1 MKYMKLNAISIS
13 ILASLALPIASAAE
27 NEPKNEAEN
36 EQNNAIEVIEV
47 TGFKNSLRKAIN
59 AKRYSDGV
67 VDSIH
72 AEDVGKSTDQNI
84 ADALSR
90 VTGVTVQEQDGE
102 GTKISVR
109 GAGPALNQI
118 SMNGIALTSGLS
130 GNGDGA
136 VADQSVDLS
145 SFSSDILASIDV
157 QKTASA
163 DQDEGSLGANIVLR
177 TVRPLTLKNPK
188 RSVEVQ
194 GRYNE
199 FSDEFDRKISASFA
213 DKFLDDNL
221 GFIFTI
227 ADETQSTRVD
237 EFNMKWDDEVH
248 TAGANRARDS
258 KTGELITSETEF
270 ITPADAEYK
279 LNSNKRNRLSATAGI
294 QFLPTET
301 TEVQIDLNYSKQD
314 IELDNHRYNMQF
326 GLTDPNL
333 ATDPQED
340 WWTINQESHTQE
352 KRLMRRA
359 KGRIYRQLDGQEVE
373 NKLASFNIKQIIT
386 DTLSADLTMGYSRTT
401 SGSKENANILLIPK
415 GNTDDTPLVS
425 NAPNIPSLEP
435 SGVDCTSGICNL
447 VTAEELSFF
456 QPGSIQNTTA
466 LTPNISNPLDPFLFK
481 VQNVNQDLDRNSDTN
496 KSIFL
501 DFDWDVE
508 FLGVNKVEF
517 GGKSTNRVKD
527 VSSLRTTITDATSL
541 LDENG
546 DAISIPGGISS
557 LRMVDVLGPGA
568 FPVDNFMEDLVSNRQ
583 DFLNGW
589 GVVDPFKALA
599 YANGDGRNVRTKE
612 DPTGSRVI
620 EQDVSALYTK
630 LNFEYFDGFVTGNV
644 GLRYVKT
651 KTAAQAYSKINYV
664 GNANAYDFT
673 DLIYNQQLANTSL
686 PTCNLTTNAGDNPI
700 EYPNNNQNEVPT
712 NLPAAGTCHEPSFIY
727 DFHRRDL
734 EAGKVPID
742 LQTPENTILDVLYD
756 IEGNVVSIDNN
767 SANTNG
773 KSGRFPNNASNVIK
787 AWADRSTNI
796 NNVINGETIGTTAA
810 QRFVINN
817 DSAKNSL
824 LLPSINL
831 NFALTDDLIGRFS
844 ASKTMARPGF
854 DDTRPSGNITED
866 IFKVNGSGKRNN
878 TALKPLESKNLDLS
892 LEWYFNESGLLSV
905 AYFRKDMKNFTE
917 SIAETYLWK
926 DLRTNYTLEGIDNLD
941 DVLITP
947 TPVLGDDGKQKVD
960 EFTNLP
966 LWEETPGTELA
977 DGSTCMPDRSSHS
990 NLSEPGTFN
999 CHTLI
1004 LDVKRNGKGA
1014 LTQGIEFNYTQVYDF
1029 LPGYLSGL
1037 GLSVNYTFA
1046 DSESEK
1052 ETSATTGKVVSPLP
1066 QPFTPRHSANTTV
1079 FWEKDGF
1086 MMRLAHRYNSIQL
1099 VDRNIADGNA
1109 AEWSDATSRLDFSSS
1124 YKLNKTISLTFQ
1136 ALNLTDD
1143 INRNFLTSTGF
1154 VVNGE
1159 ILDEGNAM
1167 TDNVDTSRT
1176 TKQFKTGR
1184 QFRVG
1189 IRGSF

>member
-1 MKYMKLNAISIS
+1 MKNMKLNAISIS
-13 ILASLALPIASAAE
+13 ILASLALPIVNAAE
-27 NEPKNEAEN
+27 NETEN
-36 EQNNAIEVIEV
+36 EQTTAIEVIEV
-47 TGFKNSLRKAIN
+47 TGFKSSLRKAIN

-130 GNGDGA
+130 GGGDNA

-177 TVRPLTLKNPK
+177 TVRPLSLKNPK
-188 RSVEVQ
+188 RTVEVQ
-194 GRYNE
+194 GRYNDY
-199 FSDEFDRKISASFA
+199 SGEFDRKISASFS

-221 GFIFTI
+221 GIIFTI

-237 EFNMKWDDEVH
+237 EFKMNWDDEVH
-248 TAGANRARDS
+248 TVAANKSRDA
-258 KTGELITSETEF
+258 KTGELISTETDF
-270 ITPADAEYK
+270 ISPADAEYK
-279 LNSNKRNRLSATAGI
+279 LNTNKRDRLSATAGI

-314 IELDNHRYNMQF
+314 TELDNQRFNMQF
-326 GLTDPNL
+326 GLTDPNP

-340 WWTINQESHTQE
+340 WWTINQENHTLE
-352 KRLMRRA
+352 KRLMRRSKA
-359 KGRIYRQLDGQEVE
+359 RIYRQLDGQEVE
-373 NKLASFNIKQIIT
+373 NKLASFNIKQTIT
-386 DTLSADLTMGYSRTT
+386 DSLSADLTMGYSRTT
-401 SGSKENANILLIPK
+401 SGSKENANILLTPA
-415 GNTDDTPLVS
+415 GNTTDTPLVS
-425 NAPNIPSLEP
+425 NSPTIPYLEP
-435 SGVDCTSGICNL
+435 SGIDCTTGVCNL
-447 VTAEELSFF
+447 VAAEQLSLF
-456 QPGSIQNTTA
+456 QPGSINNSAA
-466 LTPNISNPLDPFLFK
+466 LVPNISNPLDTSLFK
-481 VQNVNQDLDRNSDTN
+481 VANVNQDLDDNSDTN

-501 DFDWDVE
+501 DFDWDIE

-527 VSSLRTTITDATSL
+527 VSTLRTTITDATSL

-546 DAISIPGGISS
+546 EPISIPGGLSS
-557 LRMVDVLGPGA
+557 LRMVDVLGSGA
-568 FPVDNFMEDLVSNRQ
+568 FPVDNFMEDIVTNRQ
-583 DFLNGW
+583 EFLNGW

-599 YANGDGRNVRTKE
+599 YASGDGRNVRTKE

-620 EQDVSALYTK
+620 EQDVSALYAK

-651 KTAAQAYSKINYV
+651 KTAAEAYTKINYQ
-664 GNANAYDFT
+664 GNANVYDVS
-673 DLIYNQQLANTSL
+673 DLVYNQQLANTSL
-686 PTCNLTTNAGDNPI
+686 PTCGLNTTDNPVS
-700 EYPNNNQNEVPT
+700 YPDNNNNQYPT
-712 NLPAAGTCHEPSFIY
+712 NLPAAGTCHEPTFIY
-727 DFHRRDL
+727 DFHTRDL
-734 EAGKVPID
+734 EGGTIPID
-742 LQTPENTILDVLYD
+742 LQTPDNTILDVLYD
-756 IEGNVVSIDNN
+756 IEGNVVGIDNN
-767 SANTNG
+767 SINTSGRN
-773 KSGRFPNNASNVIK
+773 GRFPRNANVIK
-787 AWADRSTNI
+787 AWADRLTNI
-796 NNVINGETIGTTAA
+796 NNVVDGETIGTTAS

-817 DSAKNSL
+817 DSASNSL

-866 IFKVNGSGKRNN
+866 IFKVNGSGKINN

-926 DLRTNYTLEGIDNLD
+926 DLRTNYNLDGVANLD
-941 DVLITP
+941 DVLLTP
-947 TPVLGDDGKQKVD
+947 TPLLDDNGQQKVD

-966 LWEETPGTELA
+966 MWEETPYSQLA

-990 NLSEPGTFN
+990 NLSQPWTLN
-999 CHTLI
+999 CHTLV

-1029 LPGYLSGL
+1029 LPGALSGL

-1052 ETSATTGKVVSPLP
+1052 EILETTGKVVSPLP
-1066 QPFTPRHSANTTV
+1066 QPFTPRHSANTTL
-1079 FWEKDGF
+1079 FWEKDGL
-1086 MMRLAHRYNSIQL
+1086 MMRLAHRYNSVQL
-1099 VDRNIADGNA
+1099 VNRNIADGNA

-1124 YKLNKTISLTFQ
+1124 YKLNDTISLTFQ

-1143 INRNFLTSTGF
+1143 INRTFLTSTGF

-1159 ILDEGNAM
+1159 VLDEGNAM

-1184 QFRVG
+1184 QYRVG
-1189 IRGSF
+1189 IRGTF